1 MADFDTADERGEELE
16 TLQSIYPELIL
27 DQRHPFA
34 ATIDLEVA
42 PTKPLPVSFDDETT
56 VHRLSY
62 LPPLHI
68 EIILQD
74 GYPAE
79 RPPSVQLSTSW
90 LNPMLL
96 KRLEKEAVIQ
106 WDEYGGMQ
114 MLFSYISYLQEAAE
128 GAFGLSDQC
137 AQEPLLLPQYLKGD
151 LLDYDEKMG
160 REKFEKETF
169 DCGVCL
175 EPKKGSTCYRLKKC
189 GHVFCKACLQDG
201 YNSCI
206 KEGDVNNV
214 KCMDPDC
221 GKSSGQKKERLLSP
235 KELLQIPLDVETV
248 KRFANLKRKKKMEAD
263 KSLVWCPREWC
274 QGAMRTEKYPK
285 ITDVSQMDDSEPEDD
300 VPAEPAAEDEKKPRG
315 AMNIDRLVICED
327 CTLAFCRLCLASW
340 HGNFQW
346 CQSREPSELTKEDQQ
361 SLNFI
366 SQNTTP
372 CPTCSIP
379 AQKSYGCNHMT
390 CFQCKSHFCY
400 LCGAWLTP
408 SDPYK
413 HFNNPNNKGCYMR
426 LMDLDTGDEA
436 NGGVQ
441 FGGARGAEQQA
452 AFWEREAMRIQME
465 EIGDDSR

>member
-1 MADFDTADERGEELE
+1 MADVDMADERGEELE
-16 TLQSIYPELIL
+16 TLQSIYPELTI

-34 ATIDLEVA
+34 AAIDLEVA
-42 PTKPLPVSFDDETT
+42 PTKPLAVSFDDERA
-56 VHRLSY
+56 VYHVSY

-68 EIILQD
+68 EVILED

-79 RPPSVQLSTSW
+79 QAPSVQLSTSW

-96 KRLEKEAVIQ
+96 KKLEKEAATQ
-106 WDEYGGMQ
+106 WGEYDGMQ
-114 MLFSYISYLQEAAE
+114 MLFSYISFLQEAAE
-128 GAFGLSDQC
+128 GAFGLSNHS
-137 AQEPLLLPQYLKGD
+137 AQDPLLLPQDLKRQV
-151 LLDYDEKMG
+151 LDYDEKMG

-169 DCGVCL
+169 ECGVCL
-175 EPKKGSTCYRLKKC
+175 EPRKGSACYRLKRC
-189 GHVFCKACLQDG
+189 AHVFCKSCLQEG

-221 GKSSGQKKERLLSP
+221 AKPSGQKKEPLLSP
-235 KELLQIPLDVETV
+235 KELLQIPLDVEAVT
-248 KRFANLKRKKKMEAD
+248 RYANLRRKKKMEAD
-263 KSLVWCPREWC
+263 KSIVWCPREWC
-274 QGAMRTEKYPK
+274 QGAMRTDKYPK
-285 ITDVSQMDDSEPEDD
+285 ITNISQMDDSEPEDD
-300 VPAEPAAEDEKKPRG
+300 TPAESTTENDNKPKG

-327 CTLAFCRLCLASW
+327 CTLAFCRICLSSW

-361 SLNFI
+361 SLDFI

-390 CFQCKSHFCY
+390 CFQCKTHFCY
-400 LCGAWLTP
+400 LCGAWLIP
-408 SDPYK
+408 GNPYK
-413 HFNNPNNKGCYMR
+413 HFNDPKSKGCYMR

-436 NGGVQ
+436 NGVVQ
-441 FGGARGAEQQA
+441 AGGGRGAEQQA
-452 AFWEREAMRIQME
+452 AFWEREALRIQME
-465 EIGDDSR
+465 EIGEDSR